1 MTAPS
6 DPSQLAAFVDEELA
20 SLKLLLEQA
29 HKPIYP
35 IWAEADAVLVA
46 LGYDWSFGTGLAAT
60 SGLGIVIPFRSALIA
75 LSLSLTIDAAFDSN
89 AFDPEAFD
97 PNAFSLLGSSGA
109 KVEVERDATVEPLYA
124 VEIILGQEAH
134 VEFHTPLE
142 FSAGS
147 VLNFRT
153 FSQTDSNPGSRVCAW
168 MRKEA

>member
-6 DPSQLAAFVDEELA
+6 SPEQLAAFVDAELA
-20 SLKLLLEQA
+20 GLRLLLEQA

-35 IWAEADAVLVA
+35 IWAEADAVLTA
-46 LGYDWSFGTGLAAT
+46 LGFDWSFGTGLATT

-75 LSLSLTIDAAFDSN
+75 LSLSLATDAAFDSN
-89 AFDPEAFD
+89 AFDPNSFD
-97 PNAFSLLGSSGA
+97 PNAFSLLGSSQA
-109 KVEVERDATVEPLYA
+109 KVEVERDAVIESLYA
-124 VEIILGQEAH
+124 VAITAGQEAH

-142 FSAGS
+142 FGAGS

-168 MRKEA
+168 MRKE